1 MVMNECEPK
10 RNKLCMITDEDK
22 EIVRLCRIISEDKG
36 TIARL
41 EKQRERLED
50 VIDKQNDLI
59 ETLWELYTDDRIIK
73 H

>member
-1 MVMNECEPK
+1 MNECEPK

-41 EKQRERLED
+41 EKQRERLEE
-50 VIDKQNDLI
+50 VIEKQNDLI

>member
-1 MVMNECEPK
+1 MNECEPK

-41 EKQRERLED
+41 EEQRERLED

-59 ETLWELYTDDRIIK
+59 ETLWELYTDDQKPK

>member
-1 MVMNECEPK
+1 MNECEPK

-59 ETLWELYTDDRIIK
+59 ETLWELYTDD
-73 H
+73 

>member
-1 MVMNECEPK
+1 MNECEPK

>member
-1 MVMNECEPK
+1 MVEMNEQE
-10 RNKLCMITDEDK
+10 
-22 EIVRLCRIISEDKG
+22 EIVRLCRIIGEDK
-36 TIARL
+36 TRIARL
-41 EKQRERLED
+41 EEQRERLEE